1 VWIAAAAVPEIVATE
16 NEKIMKRLTFLATLV
31 SLGTAFA
38 LHASAQSCD
47 AMLNDIVNWIT
58 TQPNGPGSYTVAF
71 TAVTNRSDGL
81 YASYLEAPTLVGTP
95 SGSGTLTYH
104 PPYTIGGWFFPA
116 YLQGDMA
123 QFFSDRRY
131 APYSSPFDPSKT
143 DKTRVT
149 ISLGTYLGVQFGQVT
164 FTLLSWANAQL
175 AFMPSCQN
183 GLMYGFIDNTM
194 VVMSLNKKYNP
205 PIR

>member
-1 VWIAAAAVPEIVATE
+1 
-16 NEKIMKRLTFLATLV
+16 MKRLTFFTTLV
-31 SLGTAFA
+31 FLSTAFA
-38 LHASAQSCD
+38 IHAPAQSCD
-47 AMLNDIVNWIT
+47 AMLSDIVNWIN
-58 TQPNGPGSYTVAF
+58 TQPNGPGNYSITF
-71 TAVTNRSDGL
+71 TAVTNRSDGH
-81 YASYLEAPTLVGTP
+81 YASYLESPTTAAGAVVPGP
-95 SGSGTLTYH
+95 GKLTYH

-131 APYSSPFDPSKT
+131 GPGNPFDPSKT

-164 FTLLSWANAQL
+164 FTLLSWGNAQST
-175 AFMPSCQN
+175 FIPSCQN

-194 VVMSLNKKYNP
+194 VVMSLNKQYDP
-205 PIR
+205 LVR